1 MIFDR
6 RYYIDRLISK
16 RKNGMV
22 KIITGL
28 RRAGK
33 SFLLFD
39 LYKKYLLKNG
49 YDEAHIIT
57 INFDDL
63 ENIENRK
70 VKNAYN
76 LIKVNLLIKK
86 NMLFF

>member
-49 YDEAHIIT
+49 YDEAHRSHYG
-57 INFDDL
+57 L
-63 ENIENRK
+63 YEK
-70 VKNAYN
+70 VSYE
-76 LIKVNLLIKK
+76 
-86 NMLFF
+86 